1 MTVIFQGRHIP
12 PLSATASSRPADFLL
27 CLPSL
32 YFWRWLF
39 RWYRVRPFMPINLST
54 DLGVASVA
62 GSTIRM
68 ETINYSMIKDKGSR
82 FKLDYA

>member
-1 MTVIFQGRHIP
+1 
-12 PLSATASSRPADFLL
+12 
-27 CLPSL
+27 
-32 YFWRWLF
+32 
-39 RWYRVRPFMPINLST
+39 MPINLST

-68 ETINYSMIKDKGSR
+68 ETINYSMIKHKGSR